1 MDGEAE
7 QAAADQP
14 DDDGERVEPFGERG
28 GVRDGAEAFRVGGGA
43 GAGLDRRRGPLRT
56 EVLDQRRGDE
66 AQRQAAESQRSALDA
81 DIGQLQAAIR
91 VEVAEAQA
99 SIRTAISLAELAQ
112 SGVTASEASRQVRVA
127 RYEAG
132 RATVDE
138 VLDAEAAYARQRAQ
152 AATAGYRLLTALIAY
167 RLATGASLFEDLSL

>member
-1 MDGEAE
+1 M
-7 QAAADQP
+7 
-14 DDDGERVEPFGERG
+14 
-28 GVRDGAEAFRVGGGA
+28 
-43 GAGLDRRRGPLRT
+43 
-56 EVLDQRRGDE
+56 
-66 AQRQAAESQRSALDA
+66 
-81 DIGQLQAAIR
+81 
-91 VEVAEAQA
+91 AEAQA